1 MPYDYNLSIAG
12 ITFQLESDH
21 LLVKNGEFEPFL
33 TGATE
38 PDVYVV
44 VRKIEK
50 LPDIPDGVISV
61 DTCYKAVA
69 DEQGNARRYFFETM
83 EKPDY
88 YAVATYDAAGKSIVV
103 EYLEAYIHCVSEM
116 KNCFF
121 HLGFASVLLRKNR
134 LCLHASCV
142 DTELGGILFSGV
154 SGIGKSTQAE
164 LWCRC
169 RNARQINGDRP
180 ILAQSEEGWL
190 AWGAPYAGSSRCYV
204 NDCCNVSAI
213 VMLRQEKQCS
223 LRRLDSSEAFREVW
237 KGLTIHSWDKSFV
250 GKALDLTMDLI
261 ASVPVYAFGCTPD
274 EEAVDYLERELQ
286 KEWNK

>member
-1 MPYDYNLSIAG
+1 MSTWD
-12 ITFQLESDH
+12 LE
-21 LLVKNGEFEPFL
+21 NNQ
-33 TGATE
+33 
-38 PDVYVV
+38 VYVECLSSYGQHISEV
-44 VRKIEK
+44 QGCFYLLGLEK
-50 LPDIPDGVISV
+50 
-61 DTCYKAVA
+61 A
-69 DEQGNARRYFFETM
+69 
-83 EKPDY
+83 
-88 YAVATYDAAGKSIVV
+88 
-103 EYLEAYIHCVSEM
+103 
-116 KNCFF
+116 
-121 HLGFASVLLRKNR
+121 LLKYNR
-134 LCLHASCV
+134 LCIHASCV

-180 ILAQSEEGWL
+180 ILAQSEEGWR

-250 GKALDLTMDLI
+250 EKALDLTMDLI

-274 EEAVDYLERELQ
+274 EAAVDYLERELQ